1 VVAQHSSVLLLVVVL
16 AAFVAIGVR
25 ARGPARGAVDDYLV
39 ARGTQGPGVLGLS
52 FLASGLGAWILFAPP
67 ELGVL
72 LGFDAVVGYAL
83 AAAAPF
89 VVLAYV
95 GPRVRRLVPS
105 GSGLTEFV
113 RMRFG
118 PAAGTVIAL
127 VSLLYMGVF
136 VAAELVAVGGLVEL
150 VGGVPRELTVLAVVT
165 ATLVYTTYGGLRASL
180 RTDRWQSWLVV
191 VLLGVAATAA
201 LTTVDAPVRA
211 VRDGGL
217 LGVDR
222 GGVSTAL
229 TLIIALTAANL
240 LHHGYW
246 QRVWSARDDTAL
258 RRGALLG
265 AAITVPVML
274 VAGGLGVLAAST
286 GVVEVP
292 ALAVFSLAGQLP
304 TWLVAAVLVLGIALV
319 ASSVDTLENGLA
331 ALLVTERPDLGL
343 RGARVVT
350 VLVMAP
356 AVAVSLVADSV
367 LQLFLIADLLCA
379 ALIAPAL
386 LGLWR
391 RTTTGGVVAGAVG
404 GLLGAFIAG
413 GVAAGSLPGAVA
425 AVTFPDAVPTL
436 PPFAG
441 ALLVSAAVTV
451 VVSLSSRDDAD
462 LDALEPAVRA
472 RVAAAH
478 TVDAAGGAD

>member
-1 VVAQHSSVLLLVVVL
+1 VLSQSFSILLLMAVL

-25 ARGPARGAVDDYLV
+25 ARGPARGDVDDYVV
-39 ARGTQGPGVLGLS
+39 ARGSQGPGVLGLS

-95 GPRVRRLVPS
+95 GPRLRRLVPS

-113 RMRFG
+113 RIRFG

-150 VGGVPRELTVLAVVT
+150 IGGVPRRVTVLAVVV

-180 RTDRWQSWLVV
+180 RTDRWQGWLVV

-201 LTTVDAPVRA
+201 VTSVDGPAAA
-211 VRDGGL
+211 VRDSGL

-246 QRVWSARDDTAL
+246 QRVWAARDDAAL

-286 GVVEVP
+286 GAVEVP
-292 ALAVFSLAGQLP
+292 ALAIFSLAGQLP
-304 TWLVAAVLVLGIALV
+304 TWLVGGVLVLGIALV

-331 ALLVTERPDLGL
+331 ALLVTERPGLGL
-343 RGARVVT
+343 RGARVLT
-350 VLVMAP
+350 VAVITP

-391 RTTTGGVVAGAVG
+391 RTTTLGVVAGALG
-404 GLLGAFIAG
+404 GLLGAFAAG
-413 GVAAGSLPGAVA
+413 GVAAGSLRGALA

-436 PPFAG
+436 APFAG
-441 ALLVSAAVTV
+441 AVLVSTAVTV
-451 VVSLSSRDDAD
+451 VVSLLSRKDAD
-462 LDALEPAVRA
+462 LDALEGAVRA
-472 RVAAAH
+472 RVETAP
-478 TVDAAGGAD
+478 VAAGAD